1 MSTKQDPYSVLG
13 VSKNATDDEIKK
25 AYRSKARKSH
35 PDVDKTQGAEERFKE
50 VNEAYQILSDSN
62 KRTAYDQYGHSAFDQ
77 SAGFGGA
84 RPGGGGAGGPG
95 GFSYQWSSQDGQG
108 FGGFEDAFDIFDMMF
123 GGQSPFGSRNRT
135 PQYGLQLTFDEAV
148 HGVTKEFEI
157 NNKRQKVKIPAGVDD
172 GTSIRFKDFT
182 IICQVSRSSKF
193 VRRGHDIYTEAKID
207 FTQAAL
213 GGVVEVETIDGT
225 VKVKIPAGTQPDTKI
240 RLAGKGVTKINTKSR
255 GDHYIIITITIP
267 KNLNSKQKDLL
278 KELQESLGKKGWF

>member
-1 MSTKQDPYSVLG
+1 MNTKNDPYSILG
-13 VSKNATDDEIKK
+13 VNKSATDAEIKK
-25 AYRSKARKSH
+25 AYREKARKSH
-35 PDVDKTQGAEERFKE
+35 PDVDKTPGAEARFKE

-62 KRTAYDQYGHSAFDQ
+62 KRAAYDQYGHSAFDQ

-84 RPGGGGAGGPG
+84 RSGGGAGGPG
-95 GFSYQWSSQDGQG
+95 GFSYQWSSQNGQG

-123 GGQSPFGSRNRT
+123 GGQSPFGSRQRT
-135 PQYGLQLTFDEAV
+135 PQYGLHISFDEAV

-182 IICQVSRSSKF
+182 IICQVSPSSKF

-213 GGVVEVETIDGT
+213 GDVIEVETIDGI
-225 VKVKIPAGTQPDTKI
+225 VKVKVPAGTQPDSKI
-240 RLAGKGVTKINTKSR
+240 RLAGKGVTKINTKTK
-255 GDHYIIITITIP
+255 GDHYIVITVTIP

-278 KELQESLGKKGWF
+278 KEFQESQSKKGWF